1 MTVATTTRRGTA
13 WHRLRRNRLSF
24 AGVLVLSGVVITVIV
39 GPLLWRV
46 DPIAI
51 DLANRLAAPSALH
64 PLGTDIQGRDLLARI
79 LHGGRVTL
87 FVAVA
92 SVVVALVF
100 GSGAGLLSGFVRG
113 WFDTAVMRVADVLLA
128 FPPLLL
134 ALVIAAARGPGVAN
148 TILAVSIP
156 ALPRFARLM
165 RAQSLAIREREYV
178 LAAWAVG
185 LSPLRILFRHVLPN
199 AVGPVTVQASIAAG
213 IAVLEVAGLGFLGL
227 GVQPPSPELGA
238 ILVDSQTYLLQQPT
252 AVLAP
257 GIVISLSILGFNLL
271 GDALGDVFDVGSG
284 S

>member
-1 MTVATTTRRGTA
+1 MTVAATTRRGTA